1 LEDAGTRGCQGRVE
15 VAGKEEGCDHVRAG
29 TSATHQYTQKKL
41 HRDMTEA
48 RGLTLTVGG
57 INANDILKV
66 TVAAGELAIGVRRGH
81 VVGTSQKIDSAEKFF
96 FGQPNGG
103 YSGMNKL
110 LAVVG

>member
-1 LEDAGTRGCQGRVE
+1 
-15 VAGKEEGCDHVRAG
+15 
-29 TSATHQYTQKKL
+29 
-41 HRDMTEA
+41 MTEA

-81 VVGTSQKIDSAEKFF
+81 VVGASQKIDGAAK

-103 YSGMNKL
+103 YSGEGDERTFGSSW
-110 LAVVG
+110 VR